1 MANQKYKKF
10 NADTLIPVNGKGKLS
25 VWRIP
30 DQKLFPTSQKKP
42 IPDPGFEFQ
51 MFMEIRKNDHFS

>member
-1 MANQKYKKF
+1 MTNQKYKKF

-30 DQKLFPTSQKKP
+30 DQKLFPTSQKKSYTGP
-42 IPDPGFEFQ
+42 RF
-51 MFMEIRKNDHFS
+51 